1 MQRMPRRRPCTIT
14 LALRMAPSCA
24 VRKENSSK
32 GCGEMKANLEPVRAG
47 VHGLPEQCYE
57 WPVRA

>member
-1 MQRMPRRRPCTIT
+1 MVATHCASPSIHNRRVAR
-14 LALRMAPSCA
+14 SCA

-47 VHGLPEQCYE
+47 GPTLRKQCYDGGA
-57 WPVRA
+57 RA